1 MNIKIKSTLIEC
13 LTITTKHGDAI
24 KLILDETGNESGRAT
39 VVLYN
44 STGSYYWPSM
54 GKPLKDFIIA
64 CPTSYLID
72 KLFGTES
79 TLIDTDAN
87 ALIEKIYTNH
97 KQQLRRV
104 LFVKDKKEREVNRDL
119 IRYAFDYLKD
129 NEATP
134 DMLYHNEN
142 ISNALS
148 KIFGDDWYMLDIQ
161 PQKKNP
167 IYTYQCEVI
176 DCIKTALKQLLAA
189 QKPA

>member
-87 ALIEKIYTNH
+87 ALIEKIYTASSSSETR
-97 KQQLRRV
+97 LRRINYEYRNMGQD
-104 LFVKDKKEREVNRDL
+104 LHPNRF
-119 IRYAFDYLKD
+119 I
-129 NEATP
+129 
-134 DMLYHNEN
+134 
-142 ISNALS
+142 
-148 KIFGDDWYMLDIQ
+148 
-161 PQKKNP
+161 
-167 IYTYQCEVI
+167 
-176 DCIKTALKQLLAA
+176 
-189 QKPA
+189 